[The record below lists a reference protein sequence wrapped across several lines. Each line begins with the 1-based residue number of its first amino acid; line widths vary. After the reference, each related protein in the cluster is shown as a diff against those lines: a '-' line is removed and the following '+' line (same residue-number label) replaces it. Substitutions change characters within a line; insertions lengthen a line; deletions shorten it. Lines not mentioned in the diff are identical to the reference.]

1 MLFLQC
7 LSLSYN
13 DKEASATLN
22 FNQLRKRVS
31 AEDYFIDFKFECTSV
46 LYITDH
52 CVHIMYLIYMYVLM

>member
-13 DKEASATLN
+13 DREASATLN
-22 FNQLRKRVS
+22 LNELRKRVS
-31 AEDYFIDFKFECTSV
+31 AEDYFIDFKFECTSI

-52 CVHIMYLIYMYVLM
+52 GIHIMYIICMYVLM